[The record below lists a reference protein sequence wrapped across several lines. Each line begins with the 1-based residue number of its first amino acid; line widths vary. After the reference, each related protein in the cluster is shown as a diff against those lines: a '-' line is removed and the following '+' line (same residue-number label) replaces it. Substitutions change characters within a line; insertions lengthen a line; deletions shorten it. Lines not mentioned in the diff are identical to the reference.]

1 LEEKVLET
9 NLYAMAPSAPGADAA
24 AAGASAPNP
33 LIQFA
38 PLLLIVVVF
47 YFLMWRPQQ
56 KQAKARKAM
65 LEALKSGDEVVTSG
79 GMLGTL
85 QKVEEDRVVVR
96 IAEGVNVRMLR
107 SAVEAVP
114 KKKDDDPKA

>member
-1 LEEKVLET
+1 LEENVFEST
-9 NLYAMAPSAPGADAA
+9 LYAMAPAAPGAD
-24 AAGASAPNP
+24 AGASAPNP

-56 KQAKARKAM
+56 KQAKQRKAM
-65 LEALKSGDEVVTSG
+65 LESLKAGDEVITSG
-79 GMLGTL
+79 GILGTL
-85 QKVEEDRVVVR
+85 QKVEEDKVLVR
-96 IAEGVNVRMLR
+96 LAEGVNVRMLR

-114 KKKDDDPKA
+114 KKEEPKA

>member
-1 LEEKVLET
+1 MLET

-24 AAGASAPNP
+24 AAGAAAPNP
-33 LIQFA
+33 LIQLA

-56 KQAKARKAM
+56 KQAKERKAM
-65 LEALKSGDEVVTSG
+65 LEALKPGDEVITSG

-96 IAEGVNVRMLR
+96 VAEGVNVRMLR

-114 KKKDDDPKA
+114 KKKEEDTKA

>member
-1 LEEKVLET
+1 MFEST
-9 NLYAMAPSAPGADAA
+9 LYAMAPTAPGSDAGGA
-24 AAGASAPNP
+24 ASAPNP

-56 KQAKARKAM
+56 KQAKQRKAM

-85 QKVEEDRVVVR
+85 QKVEEDRVLVR
-96 IAEGVNVRMLR
+96 VAEGVNVRMLR
-107 SAVEAVP
+107 SAIEAVP
-114 KKKDDDPKA
+114 KRKEDGPKA